1 MGRYSRYYDPDGVRD
16 LAYSI
21 LRDAGRKPHGK
32 GLSVTDLCVL
42 LDWMHEHIAYELD
55 CSQYGKEEYIA
66 TPKET
71 LKSGRGDC
79 EDHALLFGSLCLAL
93 GAKVRFAL
101 VPGHAFSEICLGP
114 SSNFNGNAAIADIRR
129 YITKRSKGFDLPI
142 GDVPFSQGKLASG
155 WTRSRSGT
163 YTRHPRRWSAY
174 SRKFHRVQWNVSDGE
189 VYMPIDDC
197 YCMMYPGDVAR
208 MAEFKGSGSQ
218 GLWRKVDYEYP
229 SSRSQ
234 ASKPSPEPS
243 KGTPSKRPK
252 RVTRTTKKRPSAPKA
267 RHGKRYTGTLIA
279 LIAALLV
286 GGHFAAHF
294 PLAVDSSVACLLLW
308 TAWQGYEVGLFEQGI
323 KLAAWLIPV
332 ALSLW
337 LLDRCDTLYLE
348 YVAVEVPYRRALIA
362 LVLFAS
368 SALTLRALVNLVADG
383 RHSSVLD
390 GLLGAVFG
398 AAMGLVG
405 VSLCILLSLRF
416 GADLGWTPPYGDS
429 IAASYAQDYTPFE
442 TDEFNQAREAFDAL
456 EVTPRLP

>member
-1 MGRYSRYYDPDGVRD
+1 MGRYSSYYDPDGVRD

-21 LRDAGRKPHGK
+21 LRGAGRKPDGHGV
-32 GLSVTDLCVL
+32 SVTDLCVL

-55 CSQYGKEEYIA
+55 ASQYGKEEYIA
-66 TPKET
+66 TPGET

-114 SSNFNGNAAIADIRR
+114 SSEFRGKAAIAEIRR
-129 YITKRSKGFDLPI
+129 YITKRSKAFGLPV

-155 WTRSRSGT
+155 WTRSRSGA
-163 YTRHPRRWSAY
+163 YTRHPRKWSTYA
-174 SRKFHRVQWNVSDGE
+174 RKFHRVQWNVSDGE

-208 MAEFKGSGSQ
+208 MGEFKGSGSK
-218 GLWRKVDYEYP
+218 GLWRKVTYEYA
-229 SSRSQ
+229 SNRHHT
-234 ASKPSPEPS
+234 SKPSPAAAS
-243 KGTPSKRPK
+243 STPSKRPK
-252 RVTRTTKKRPSAPKA
+252 RVTRTTTKRPSAPKA

-279 LIAALLV
+279 LMATLLV
-286 GGHFAAHF
+286 AGHFAEQF
-294 PLAVDSSVACLLLW
+294 PLAVDSAAACLLLW

-323 KLAAWLIPV
+323 KLAAWLIPI

-337 LLDRCDTLYLE
+337 LLDRCDTLYLD
-348 YVAVEVPYRRALIA
+348 YVAVEIPSRRAIIA
-362 LVLFAS
+362 LALFVC
-368 SALTLRALVNLVADG
+368 SALILRALVNLVADG
-383 RHSSVLD
+383 RHSSTLD

-398 AAMGLVG
+398 AAMGVVS
-405 VSLCILLSLRF
+405 VSLCILVSLRF
-416 GADLGWTPPYGDS
+416 GPDLGWTPPYGDS

-442 TDEFNQAREAFDAL
+442 TDEFNEARDAFDAL
-456 EVTPRLP
+456 SVTPRLP